1 MLNANGC
8 LMAAGL
14 DWLEGLLP
22 LLFVVIWI
30 VSQVMGTLRKAG
42 QARRQAAEPPQL
54 REAGDNAARDP
65 QGLDREIE
73 EFLKRSLGGQPKRQ
87 PPSPPP
93 SPSSRERSRQRG
105 SGQRQRPPVT
115 AGQPPLLP
123 VQQSRV
129 QQSRVQQSRVQ
140 QSRME
145 ATRVGAADI
154 SSHVEAAFAHDLA
167 HESPGLTASRPTNQQ
182 AAHPAAHLIA
192 ALRSPEGLR
201 QLILMREILERPAFR
216 Q

>member
-54 REAGDNAARDP
+54 REAGDDAARDP

>member
-8 LMAAGL
+8 LIAAGL
-14 DWLEGLLP
+14 GWLEGLLP

-30 VSQVMGTLRKAG
+30 VSQVMGVLRKAG
-42 QARRQAAEPPQL
+42 QARREAAGPPQL
-54 REAGDNAARDP
+54 RDAGDNAARDP

-73 EFLKRSLGGQPKRQ
+73 EFLKRSLSGQPKRQ
-87 PPSPPP
+87 PSPPPP
-93 SPSSRERSRQRG
+93 SPSSRERSRQRA
-105 SGQRQRPPVT
+105 SGQRQRPPVSS
-115 AGQPPLLP
+115 GQPPLLP

-129 QQSRVQQSRVQ
+129 QQPLDQQSLVQQI
-140 QSRME
+140 RMA

-167 HESPGLTASRPTNQQ
+167 HESPGMTASRPTNQQ
-182 AAHPAAHLIA
+182 AAHPAAHLVA

>member
-87 PPSPPP
+87 PPPP
-93 SPSSRERSRQRG
+93 SPSSRERSWQRG

-129 QQSRVQQSRVQ
+129 QQPLVQQI
-140 QSRME
+140 RME

>member
-30 VSQVMGTLRKAG
+30 VSQIMGTLRKAG

-129 QQSRVQQSRVQ
+129 QQPLVQQI
-140 QSRME
+140 RME

>member
-8 LMAAGL
+8 LIAAGL
-14 DWLEGLLP
+14 GWLEGLLP

-30 VSQVMGTLRKAG
+30 VSQVMGVLRKAG
-42 QARRQAAEPPQL
+42 QARREAAGPPQL
-54 REAGDNAARDP
+54 RDAGDNAARDP

-73 EFLKRSLGGQPKRQ
+73 EFLKRSLSGQPKRQ
-87 PPSPPP
+87 PSPP

-123 VQQSRV
+123 VEQSLV
-129 QQSRVQQSRVQ
+129 QQI
-140 QSRME
+140 RMA
-145 ATRVGAADI
+145 ATRVGAVDI

-167 HESPGLTASRPTNQQ
+167 HESPGMIASRPTNQQ
-182 AAHPAAHLIA
+182 AAHPAAHLVA

>member
-8 LMAAGL
+8 LIAAGL
-14 DWLEGLLP
+14 GWLEGLLP

-30 VSQVMGTLRKAG
+30 VSQVMGVLRKAG
-42 QARRQAAEPPQL
+42 QARREAAEPPQL
-54 REAGDNAARDP
+54 RDAGDNAARDP

-73 EFLKRSLGGQPKRQ
+73 EFLKRSLSGQPKRQ
-87 PPSPPP
+87 PSPPPP
-93 SPSSRERSRQRG
+93 SPSSRERSRQRA
-105 SGQRQRPPVT
+105 SGQRQRPPVSS
-115 AGQPPLLP
+115 GQPPLLP

-129 QQSRVQQSRVQ
+129 QQSLDQQI
-140 QSRME
+140 RMA

-167 HESPGLTASRPTNQQ
+167 HESPGMTASRPTNQQ
-182 AAHPAAHLIA
+182 AAHPAAHLVA

>member
-54 REAGDNAARDP
+54 REAGDDAARDP

-123 VQQSRV
+123 V

>member
-30 VSQVMGTLRKAG
+30 VSQIIGTLRKAG

-54 REAGDNAARDP
+54 REAGDNAAGDP

-87 PPSPPP
+87 PPPP

-129 QQSRVQQSRVQ
+129 QQPLVQQI
-140 QSRME
+140 RME

-154 SSHVEAAFAHDLA
+154 SSHVESAFAHDLA

>member
-129 QQSRVQQSRVQ
+129 QQPLVQQI
-140 QSRME
+140 RME